1 MGTCNI
7 NKDIYFL
14 IFKETFPSEN
24 QCFQSFCT
32 ILQRICS
39 AIISSHYQIP
49 ENAFS
54 EATEADERERND
66 SVTTAVEWVNQS
78 LSAMLRDLK
87 PTDQCE
93 IDKMLG

>member
-1 MGTCNI
+1 MGTCSTD
-7 NKDIYFL
+7 KDIYLL
-14 IFKETFPSEN
+14 IFKKTFPSEN
-24 QCFQSFCT
+24 QCFQFFCI

-49 ENAFS
+49 ENALS
-54 EATEADERERND
+54 ETTEADEKERND
-66 SVTTAVEWVNQS
+66 SVTTAVEWVNES
-78 LSAMLRDLK
+78 LSTMIRDWK